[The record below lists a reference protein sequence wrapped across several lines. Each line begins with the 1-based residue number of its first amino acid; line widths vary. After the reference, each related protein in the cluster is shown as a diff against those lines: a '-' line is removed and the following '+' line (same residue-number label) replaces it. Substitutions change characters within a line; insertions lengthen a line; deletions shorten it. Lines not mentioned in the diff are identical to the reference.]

1 MTLVKSSHKFSVWFL
16 ELVLFSLFSTFRLLF
31 LLLLWLLW
39 FTGLISALTIPL
51 LWSSVELL
59 EGKAWHSTTS
69 LCHVHVHKRKAWA
82 WTASSS
88 TTTHRWST
96 KAHSK
101 NARAHVMHT
110 WTTTS
115 SASKHLFERI
125 HTSSAATSLASCHL
139 LERLGKDLLYVSI
152 AEELFEN
159 FFWIDVSEIGTSTC
173 IHLCPKSIVM
183 TTFVRVTQ
191 RAICRTDFF
200 ESFLCTWCSILVRM
214 NF

>member
-16 ELVLFSLFSTFRLLF
+16 ELVLFSLFSTFLLLF
-31 LLLLWLLW
+31 LLLLWLLR

-59 EGKAWHSTTS
+59 EGKAWHPTT

-82 WTASSS
+82 GTASSS

-96 KAHSK
+96 KAHSE

-125 HTSSAATSLASCHL
+125 HTSSTATSLASRHL

-173 IHLCPKSIVM
+173 IHLCPKSIVV
-183 TTFVRVTQ
+183 TTFVRVT
-191 RAICRTDFF
+191 
-200 ESFLCTWCSILVRM
+200 
-214 NF
+214 